1 VKNLQQDTIVAPA
14 TTPGT
19 GAISIVRLS
28 GPDCFRIVD
37 TVVKLAHGTVSSAAA
52 YTIHFGKVY
61 LPCVASP
68 VLPGKA
74 SPVLPGKA
82 SPVITSVASP
92 VIPSVAEGS
101 LLDEVLVSVFRAPH
115 SYTGEDAV
123 EISTHASSYIVQ
135 ELIGLLL
142 KAGARF
148 AEPGEFTRRAF
159 LNGKLDLAQA
169 EAVADVISST
179 TAASHR
185 VAMNQLKGG
194 FSKELARLR
203 SELLEMA
210 SLLELELDFSE
221 EDVEFADR
229 EKLLTLL
236 DATRLHVDQLAAS
249 FHQGNMIKNGVPVA
263 IVGVANAG
271 KSTLLNALVGE
282 ERAIVTDI
290 PGTTRDTIEEVIN
303 LDGILFR
310 FIDTAG
316 IRESEDTVENLG
328 IERSFR
334 KMAEAEVV
342 LGMLDCTAGTEEL
355 AAQLALLGQHL
366 KQGSQKLILLLNK
379 VDLVDNSVYNKNV
392 SVINKFVSSIDN
404 EIDILTISA
413 QYGQGLDA
421 LKQRLLAL
429 EKALIPNQDSTFVTN
444 VRHYEALCQASSAL
458 QDCRTSLSRGIPSD
472 LVAEDLRRA
481 LSSINAILGT
491 DLLDPET
498 ILHTIFSRHCIGK

>member
-1 VKNLQQDTIVAPA
+1 MAVTIDEVKNLYQDTIVAPA

-37 TVVKLAHGTVSSAAA
+37 AVVQLAHGTVSDAAA
-52 YTIHFGKVY
+52 YTIHFGKVF
-61 LPCVASP
+61 
-68 VLPGKA
+68 
-74 SPVLPGKA
+74 
-82 SPVITSVASP
+82 
-92 VIPSVAEGS
+92 VIPSEVEGS
-101 LLDEVLVSVFRAPH
+101 PALLDEVLVSVFRAPH

-123 EISTHASSYIVQ
+123 EISTHASSYIMQ

-159 LNGKLDLAQA
+159 LNGKMDLAQA
-169 EAVADVISST
+169 EAVADVISSS

-229 EKLLTLL
+229 EKLLQLL
-236 DATRLHVDQLAAS
+236 DATRTHVDRLAAS

-263 IVGVANAG
+263 IVGAANAG

-290 PGTTRDTIEEVIN
+290 PGTTRDTIEEVMN

-316 IRESEDTVENLG
+316 IRDSLDTVENLG

-334 KMAEAEVV
+334 KMAEAEIV
-342 LGMLDCTAGTEEL
+342 LGMLDGTSESEEL
-355 AAQLALLGQHL
+355 AAQLSLLGQHL
-366 KQGSQKLILLLNK
+366 SGGSQKLILLLNK
-379 VDLVDNSVYNKNV
+379 ADLVENSAYNKNV
-392 SVINKFVSSIDN
+392 SVVNKFVLSLDN
-404 EIDILTISA
+404 NVNVLKFSA
-413 QYGQGLDA
+413 KNGQGLDQ
-421 LKQRLLAL
+421 LKSTLVSL
-429 EKALIPNQDSTFVTN
+429 EKDLISGQNATFVTN
-444 VRHYEALCQASSAL
+444 VRHYDALRQASAAL
-458 QDCRTSLSRGIPSD
+458 ADCRTSLSRGIPSD
-472 LVAEDLRRA
+472 LVAEDLHRA
-481 LSSINAILGT
+481 LSAINAILGT
-491 DLLDPET
+491 DLLDPEL
-498 ILHTIFSRHCIGK
+498 ILHSIFKNHCIGK

>member
-1 VKNLQQDTIVAPA
+1 MKNLYQDTIVAPA

-37 TVVKLAHGTVSSAAA
+37 AVVQLARGTVSDSGA
-52 YTIHFGKVY
+52 YTIHFGKVF
-61 LPCVASP
+61 LDA
-68 VLPGKA
+68 
-74 SPVLPGKA
+74 
-82 SPVITSVASP
+82 T
-92 VIPSVAEGS
+92 

-159 LNGKLDLAQA
+159 LNGKMDLAQA
-169 EAVADVISST
+169 EAVADVISSS

-229 EKLLTLL
+229 EKLLGLL
-236 DATRLHVDQLAAS
+236 DTTRAHVDLLAAS

-263 IVGVANAG
+263 IVGAANAG

-316 IRESEDTVENLG
+316 IRESRDTVENLG

-334 KMAEAEVV
+334 KMAEAEIV
-342 LGMLDCTAGTEEL
+342 LGMLDGTAQPEEL

-366 KQGSQKLILLLNK
+366 TGSSQKLILLLNK
-379 VDLVDNSVYNKNV
+379 ADLVENWAYNKNV
-392 SVINKFVSSIDN
+392 LIINKFVLLRDCKVNVI
-404 EIDILTISA
+404 ELSA
-413 QYGQGLDA
+413 KNGQGLDQ
-421 LKQRLLAL
+421 LKSTLVSL
-429 EKALIPNQDSTFVTN
+429 EKDLISGQNATFVTN
-444 VRHYEALCQASSAL
+444 VRHYDALRQASAAL

-481 LSSINAILGT
+481 LASINEILGT
-491 DLLDPET
+491 DLLDPEV
-498 ILHTIFSRHCIGK
+498 ILHSIFKNHCIGK

>member
-1 VKNLQQDTIVAPA
+1 MKNLYLDTIVAPA
-14 TTPGT
+14 TIPGT

-37 TVVKLAHGTVSSAAA
+37 AVVQLARGTVSDAGA
-52 YTIHFGKVY
+52 YTIHFGKVF
-61 LPCVASP
+61 LDA
-68 VLPGKA
+68 
-74 SPVLPGKA
+74 
-82 SPVITSVASP
+82 T
-92 VIPSVAEGS
+92 
-101 LLDEVLVSVFRAPH
+101 LLDEVLVSVFRAPY

-159 LNGKLDLAQA
+159 LNGKMDLAQA
-169 EAVADVISST
+169 EAVADVISSS

-229 EKLLTLL
+229 EKLLGLL
-236 DATRLHVDQLAAS
+236 DTTRAHVDRLAAS

-263 IVGVANAG
+263 IVGAANAG

-303 LDGILFR
+303 LDGILF
-310 FIDTAG
+310 AG
-316 IRESEDTVENLG
+316 IRESQDTVENLG

-334 KMAEAEVV
+334 KMAEAEIV
-342 LGMLDCTAGTEEL
+342 LGMLDGTAQPEEL

-366 KQGSQKLILLLNK
+366 TGSSQKLILLLNK
-379 VDLVDNSVYNKNV
+379 ADLVENWTHNKNV
-392 SVINKFVSSIDN
+392 LIINKFVLLRDGKVNVI
-404 EIDILTISA
+404 ELSA
-413 QYGQGLDA
+413 KNGQGLDQ
-421 LKQRLLAL
+421 LKSTLVSL
-429 EKALIPNQDSTFVTN
+429 EKDLISGQNATFVTN
-444 VRHYEALCQASSAL
+444 VRHYDALRQASSAL

-481 LSSINAILGT
+481 LSAINAILGT
-491 DLLDPET
+491 DLLDPEL
-498 ILHTIFSRHCIGK
+498 ILHSIFKNHCIGK